1 MYDVKERFDTILH
14 HTQTHTQNLPKEVPG
29 ILSWSDEDLQELY
42 MSTTRDVVSQI
53 NAVKGDWRDVIRSVR
68 GAVQYVLR
76 FDF

>member
-1 MYDVKERFDTILH
+1 
-14 HTQTHTQNLPKEVPG
+14 
-29 ILSWSDEDLQELY
+29 

-76 FDF
+76 LSFYLEMSRVALDMTEVVIRSRRDPLCVCVCVCV